1 MPIVSKYST
10 TQIEK
15 LVNQLLDVLHNEKAT
30 TELSLMCLGN
40 AISHV
45 VNSSVPAAQRQTVVA
60 HFNQALTD
68 AVNAKVN

>member
-10 TQIEK
+10 AQIEK
-15 LVNQLLDVLHNEKAT
+15 LVNQLLDVLHEQNAT

-45 VNSSVPAAQRQTVVA
+45 VNSSVPVAQRTAVVA
-60 HFNQALTD
+60 NFSQALADSVSTK
-68 AVNAKVN
+68 AS

>member
-10 TQIEK
+10 AQIEK
-15 LVNQLLDVLHNEKAT
+15 LVNQLLDVLHAEKAT

-45 VNSSVPAAQRQTVVA
+45 VNSSVPAAQRAAVVS
-60 HFNQALTD
+60 HFSQALAD
-68 AVNAKVN
+68 AVQQKG

>member
-15 LVNQLLDVLHNEKAT
+15 LVNQLLDVLHAEKAT

-40 AISHV
+40 TISHI
-45 VNSSVPAAQRQTVVA
+45 VNSSVPTAQRAAVVS
-60 HFNQALTD
+60 HFSQALAD
-68 AVNAKVN
+68 AVQQQG

>member
-10 TQIEK
+10 AQIEK
-15 LVNQLLDVLHNEKAT
+15 LVNQLLDVLHEQNAT

-45 VNSSVPAAQRQTVVA
+45 VNSSVPVAQRAAVVA
-60 HFNQALTD
+60 NFSQALVDSVSTK
-68 AVNAKVN
+68 AS

>member
-68 AVNAKVN
+68 AVLTKVN

>member
-10 TQIEK
+10 AQIEK
-15 LVNQLLDVLHNEKAT
+15 LVNQLLDVLHTEKAT

-45 VNSSVPAAQRQTVVA
+45 VNSSVPAPQREAVVT
-60 HFNQALTD
+60 HFNQALAD
-68 AVNAKVN
+68 AVNAKAS

>member
-10 TQIEK
+10 AQIEK
-15 LVNQLLDVLHNEKAT
+15 LVNQLLDVLHADNAT

-45 VNSSVPAAQRQTVVA
+45 VNSSVPAAQRADVVK

-68 AVNAKVN
+68 AINSKAN

>member
-10 TQIEK
+10 AQIEK
-15 LVNQLLDVLHNEKAT
+15 LVNQLLDVLHAEKAT

-45 VNSSVPAAQRQTVVA
+45 VNSSVPHSQRATVVS
-60 HFNQALTD
+60 HFSQALAD
-68 AVNAKVN
+68 AIVDKAN

>member
-45 VNSSVPAAQRQTVVA
+45 VNSSVPVAQRKTVVA

-68 AVNAKVN
+68 AVNIKAN

>member
-10 TQIEK
+10 VQIEK
-15 LVNQLLDVLHNEKAT
+15 LVNQLLDVLHAEKAT

-45 VNSSVPAAQRQTVVA
+45 VNSSVPEAQRSAVVS
-60 HFNQALTD
+60 HFSQALAD
-68 AVNAKVN
+68 SVVVKAN

>member
-10 TQIEK
+10 AQIEK
-15 LVNQLLDVLHNEKAT
+15 LVNQLLDVLHEQNAT

-45 VNSSVPAAQRQTVVA
+45 VNSSVPVAQRAAVVA
-60 HFNQALTD
+60 NFNQALADSVSTK
-68 AVNAKVN
+68 AS

>member
-10 TQIEK
+10 AQIEK
-15 LVNQLLDVLHNEKAT
+15 LVNQLLDVLHGENAT

-45 VNSSVPAAQRQTVVA
+45 VNSSVPVTQREAVVS
-60 HFNQALTD
+60 HFNQALAD
-68 AVNAKVN
+68 AVSSKAN